1 MLYRRIILPLI
12 FILSAIT
19 FGQETQYNL
28 PPGFFHNVKKP
39 PVDLSYKLD
48 NRDLGKDY
56 TEDYL
61 RILKDIPDTEL
72 GNTSPEYQ
80 KYVKRGKKYINS
92 LSPTVRNLY
101 TETELWYIYA
111 YDPVLKK
118 KLKKVK

>member
-1 MLYRRIILPLI
+1 MLYRRVILPLF
-12 FILSAIT
+12 FILSIT
-19 FGQETQYNL
+19 AFGQESHYNL
-28 PPGFFHNVKKP
+28 PPGFFHNPKMTV
-39 PVDLSYKLD
+39 VDLSYKLE
-48 NRDLGKDY
+48 NRDIGKEY

-72 GNTSPEYQ
+72 GSTSPEYQ
-80 KYVKRGKKYINS
+80 KYVKEGKKYINS
-92 LSPTVRNLY
+92 LSSAVRNKF